1 MKLWQK
7 NTVSS
12 KLVHDFTVGDDRKFD
27 LLLAKHDAIGSIA
40 HVRMLGKTGIISQG
54 ESLLLE
60 DELNNI
66 LVQIESGEFVISN
79 ECEDVHSQIEF
90 LLTEKLGEIGK
101 KVHTA
106 RSRND
111 QSLLDI
117 KLFLREE
124 LNTVNEKTYLLAK
137 TLLARAE
144 KHEQDLLPGYTHYQ
158 LAMPSSFGLW
168 FGAYAESLCDDLEL
182 LHSVAKII
190 NKNPLGSAAGYGSS
204 FPIDREFT
212 TKELEFDG
220 MNISS
225 VYAQMTR
232 GKTEKTVAFALSGIA
247 STLNKLAS
255 DVVLYM
261 NQEFAYVSFPDELT
275 TGSSIMPHKKNPDV
289 WELIRAKCNRIQ
301 SVPNELT
308 LLLTNMPSGYHRDFQ
323 LTKEILFPA
332 IESMKEI
339 LSVAES
345 VISEI
350 QIRKEILASE
360 KYDTLFTVDAVN
372 ELVRNGD
379 SFRTAYK
386 TIGEMVEQNNFN
398 RPTEMQHT
406 HTGSIGNP
414 QIAMITQRLLHF
426 AKKFEE
432 IDQGKTD
439 RESVL

>member
-7 NTVSS
+7 NSVSD
-12 KLVHDFTVGDDRKFD
+12 KLVHDFTVGNDRKFD
-27 LLLAKHDAIGSIA
+27 LLLAKYDAVGSIA
-40 HVRMLGKTGIISQG
+40 HVRMLGKTGIIPQG
-54 ESLLLE
+54 EALLLE
-60 DELNNI
+60 DELKVI
-66 LVQIESGEFVISN
+66 LTRIESGEFTISG

-124 LNTVNEKTYLLAK
+124 LTVVSRKTYTLAE
-137 TLLARAE
+137 TLVALAE
-144 KHEQDLLPGYTHYQ
+144 KHEHDLLPGYTHYQ

-182 LHSVAKII
+182 LNSIGKII
-190 NKNPLGSAAGYGSS
+190 NRNPLGSAAGYGSS

-212 TKELEFDG
+212 TKELGFDG
-220 MNISS
+220 MNVSS

-232 GKTEKTVAFALSGIA
+232 GKTEKSVAFALSGIA
-247 STLNKLAS
+247 ATLNKLAS
-255 DVVLYM
+255 DIVLYM
-261 NQEFAYVSFPDELT
+261 NQEFAYVSFPDEFT

-301 SVPNELT
+301 SVPNELA

-323 LTKEILFPA
+323 LTKEILFPS

-339 LSVAES
+339 LEVAAA

-350 QIRKEILASE
+350 QIRENILE
-360 KYDTLFTVDAVN
+360 DKKYDQLFTVDAVN
-372 ELVRNGD
+372 RLVCNGD

-386 TIGEMVEQNNFN
+386 KVGQEVEENKFI
-398 RPTEMQHT
+398 RPAAITHT
-406 HTGSIGNP
+406 HTGSINRSG
-414 QIAMITQRLLHF
+414 IAHIRTRLSQLNL
-426 AKKFEE
+426 KYSDE
-432 IDQGKTD
+432 
-439 RESVL
+439 

>member
-12 KLVHDFTVGDDRKFD
+12 KLIHDFTVGNDRKFD

-40 HVRMLGKTGIISQG
+40 HVRMLGKTGIIPGG
-54 ESLLLE
+54 EALLLE
-60 DELNNI
+60 DELKNI
-66 LVQIESGEFVISN
+66 LSQIESGEFSISE

-124 LNTVNEKTYLLAK
+124 LTVINSKAASLAH
-137 TLLARAE
+137 TLLRLAE
-144 KHEQDLLPGYTHYQ
+144 KHEHDLLPGYTHYQ

-182 LHSVAKII
+182 LNSVVKII

-212 TKELEFDG
+212 TKELAFDG
-220 MNISS
+220 MNVSS

-232 GKTEKTVAFALSGIA
+232 GKTEKTVAFGLSGIA
-247 STLNKLAS
+247 STLNKLAC
-255 DVVLYM
+255 DITLYM
-261 NQEFAYVSFPDELT
+261 NQEFAYVSFPDEFT

-301 SVPNELT
+301 SIPNELAMM
-308 LLLTNMPSGYHRDFQ
+308 LTNMPSGYHRDFQ

-339 LSVAES
+339 LGVAEV

-350 QIRKEILASE
+350 QIRKDILANE
-360 KYDTLFTVDAVN
+360 TYDSLFTVDAVN
-372 ELVRNGD
+372 ELVCKGD

-386 TIGEMVEQNNFN
+386 KVGQEVEENKFIRPSTI
-398 RPTEMQHT
+398 THT
-406 HTGSIGNP
+406 HIGSINHSG
-414 QIAMITQRLLHF
+414 
-426 AKKFEE
+426 
-432 IDQGKTD
+432 IDQIRSRLNLLNLKYPYKY
-439 RESVL
+439 

>member
-12 KLVHDFTVGDDRKFD
+12 KPVHEFTVGDDRKFD
-27 LLLAKHDAIGSIA
+27 MLLAKHDVTGSIA
-40 HVRMLGKTGIISQG
+40 HAKMLGKTGIIPNG
-54 ESLLLE
+54 EALLLV
-60 DELNNI
+60 DELGKI
-66 LVQIESGEFVISN
+66 LEQIETGGFSISE
-79 ECEDVHSQIEF
+79 ECEDVHSQLEF
-90 LLTEKLGEIGK
+90 MLTETLGDIGRK
-101 KVHTA
+101 IHTA

-124 LNTVNEKTYLLAK
+124 ISLIRQQTVSLAK
-137 TLLARAE
+137 TLLTLAE
-144 KHEQDLLPGYTHYQ
+144 KHEQDLLPGYTHCQ

-168 FGAYAESLCDDLEL
+168 FSAYAESLCDDLEL
-182 LHSVAKII
+182 LESIGKII

-212 TKELEFDG
+212 TKELDFDD

-232 GKTEKTVAFALSGIA
+232 GKTEKTVAFALCGIA
-247 STLNKLAS
+247 GTLNKLAS

-261 NQEFAYVSFPDELT
+261 NQEFAYVSFPEELT
-275 TGSSIMPHKKNPDV
+275 TGSSIMPHKKNPDI

-301 SVPNELT
+301 SVPNELS

-323 LTKEILFPA
+323 LTKEVLFPA

-339 LSVAES
+339 IRVADFT
-345 VISEI
+345 IQQI
-350 QIRKEILASE
+350 QIKTEILSDK
-360 KYDTLFTVDAVN
+360 KYDLLFTVDSVN
-372 ELVRNGD
+372 ELVMQGD

-386 TIGEMVEQNNFN
+386 KVGALVEQNEFV
-398 RPTEMQHT
+398 RPRSSQHS
-406 HTGSIGNP
+406 HTGSIGNSGVLVLK
-414 QIAMITQRLLHF
+414 QRLAAF
-426 AKKFEE
+426 DWK
-432 IDQGKTD
+432 D
-439 RESVL
+439 

>member
-27 LLLAKHDAIGSIA
+27 MLLAKHDAVGSIA
-40 HVRMLGKTGIISQG
+40 HVRMLGKTGIIPKG
-54 ESLLLE
+54 EALLLE

-66 LVQIESGEFVISN
+66 LDQIEAGEFSISD

-90 LLTEKLGEIGK
+90 ILTERLGEIGK

-124 LNTVNEKTYLLAK
+124 LNVINEKTYALAK
-137 TLLARAE
+137 TLLVLAE

-182 LHSVAKII
+182 LNSVAKII

-212 TKELEFDG
+212 TKELGFDG
-220 MNISS
+220 MNVIS

-247 STLNKLAS
+247 TTLNKLAS
-255 DVVLYM
+255 DIVLYM
-261 NQEFAYVSFPDELT
+261 NQEFAYVSFPDEFT

-301 SVPNELT
+301 SVPNELA

-339 LSVAES
+339 LDVAQA

-350 QIRKEILASE
+350 QIRKNILDDE

-372 ELVRNGD
+372 ELVVSGD

-386 TIGEMVEQNNFN
+386 KIGREVEENKFT
-398 RPTEMQHT
+398 RPDEIKHS
-406 HTGSIGNP
+406 HTGSIGNS
-414 QIAMITQRLLHF
+414 QITMITQRLLHF
-426 AKKFEE
+426 AKKLH
-432 IDQGKTD
+432 QGYP
-439 RESVL
+439 V

>member
-7 NTVSS
+7 NITSD
-12 KLVHDFTVGDDRKFD
+12 KLIHDFTVGQDRTFD
-27 LLLAKHDAIGSIA
+27 LLLAKHDVIGSIA
-40 HVRMLGKTGIISQG
+40 HVKMLGSAGIIPSG
-54 ESLLLE
+54 EALLLE
-60 DELNNI
+60 DELRNI
-66 LVQIESGEFVISN
+66 LSAIEAGEFFISE
-79 ECEDVHSQIEF
+79 ECEDVHSQVEF

-117 KLFLREE
+117 KLLLREE
-124 LNTVNEKTYLLAK
+124 LDAIRLKTASLAN
-137 TLLARAE
+137 TLLELAE
-144 KHEQDLLPGYTHYQ
+144 KHEHDLLPGYTHFQ

-182 LHSVAKII
+182 LNAVTKII
-190 NKNPLGSAAGYGSS
+190 NRNPLGSAAGYGTS

-212 TKELEFDG
+212 TKELGFDG
-220 MNISS
+220 MNVSS

-232 GKTEKTVAFALSGIA
+232 GKSEKLTAIALSGIA
-247 STLNKLAS
+247 ATLSKLSA
-255 DVVLYM
+255 DITLFM

-308 LLLTNMPSGYHRDFQ
+308 LLLTNMPSGYHRDLQ

-332 IESMKEI
+332 IESAKEI
-339 LSVAES
+339 LEVAEHC
-345 VISEI
+345 VA
-350 QIRKEILASE
+350 QIRVRKNILADK
-360 KYDTLFTVDAVN
+360 KYDSLFTVDAVN
-372 ELVRNGD
+372 ELVMQGK

-386 TIGEMVEQNNFN
+386 EIGEQVNENLFV
-398 RPTEMQHT
+398 RPVALSYT
-406 HTGSIGNP
+406 HIGSIGNP
-414 QIAMITQRLLHF
+414 G
-426 AKKFEE
+426 FEE
-432 IDQGKTD
+432 IRSRIKHC
-439 RESVL
+439 R